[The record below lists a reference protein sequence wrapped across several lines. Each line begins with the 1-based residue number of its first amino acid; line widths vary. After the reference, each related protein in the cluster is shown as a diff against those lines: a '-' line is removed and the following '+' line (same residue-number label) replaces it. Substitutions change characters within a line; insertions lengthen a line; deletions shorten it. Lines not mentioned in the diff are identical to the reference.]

1 MDRLT
6 YNTPVGAMPS
16 IYTEDFT
23 LDMDDTTYEG
33 YRKIINKL
41 AHYED
46 LEKAGREVYVAV
58 VGNYALNNRIF
69 ALSSLDLAEKFRN
82 HMWKEGCDE
91 CINIFKVKIDDV
103 VLKEED
109 L

>member
-1 MDRLT
+1 M
-6 YNTPVGAMPS
+6 S
-16 IYTEDFT
+16 
-23 LDMDDTTYEG
+23 
-33 YRKIINKL
+33 
-41 AHYED
+41 
-46 LEKAGREVYVAV
+46 EVYVV
-58 VGNYALNNRIF
+58 VIGNYALNGRIF
-69 ALSSLDLAEKFRN
+69 ALSSLGLAEKFRN